1 MFTYATALSQAVP
14 AALSQFSRRLMTTR
28 LKGWVERPFAVSNT
42 LEICYLR
49 WNQFKVALGD
59 LGNAIIS
66 WYLLLESYILVIGK
80 VTIVLLQNHDQII
93 NKDNNSK
100 LKTCSQVLLAFLFF
114 SFDFS
119 CSFKPFNVVGQCGN
133 CLKLF
138 DLAQRVTQYWWY
150 PQKTLGF

>member
-1 MFTYATALSQAVP
+1 MPQRCP
-14 AALSQFSRRLMTTR
+14 RPCRRLCPSLVGGLWQPG
-28 LKGWVERPFAVSNT
+28 LKVELKDLLQSQILLKYVKA
-42 LEICYLR
+42 LR